1 MAKTAAEYQRAYRE
15 RKAEL
20 AKQAGDPTDKIS
32 KLPFSDYVTTDGNW
46 PVVEE
51 VLDCV
56 GVTPPAFDADDDKQ
70 WREEWGEPYRASIGR
85 AERMVGAFLDAASG
99 LADAIARYKRKEID
113 RVIADLEASD
123 MNVPAAKKK
132 ALAEIVRLNRIRDQ
146 LDKQVRWS
154 LSQWKT
160 TGEN

>member
-32 KLPFSDYVTTDGNW
+32 ARPFSEYVENDGNW
-46 PVVEE
+46 TVIQE

-56 GVTPPAFDADDDKQ
+56 GVTPPAFGADKDDQ

-113 RVIADLEASD
+113 RAIADLEASD
-123 MNVPAAKKK
+123 ITAPAIKKK

-154 LSQWKT
+154 LPQWKT

>member
-32 KLPFSDYVTTDGNW
+32 ARPFSDYVTTDGNW
-46 PVVEE
+46 PVIEE

-56 GVTPPAFDADDDKQ
+56 GVTPPAFDADVDEQ
-70 WREEWGEPYRASIGR
+70 WQEQWGEPYRASIGR

-99 LADAIARYKRKEID
+99 LADAIARYKRREVD
-113 RVIADLEASD
+113 RAIADLEAAD
-123 MNVPAAKKK
+123 MTVPAVKKK
-132 ALAEIVRLNRIRDQ
+132 ALAEIVRLNRMRDQ

-154 LSQWKT
+154 LPQWKT